1 MNLGG
6 GLESEELRVRQS
18 ILYTVGRICDEEGL
32 IYSQLLSSS
41 RAHETVPA
49 AAQKQQH
56 EHHVRAR
63 PPMSKEAMALLADL
77 VYKQSEVMATE
88 LQFFARHA
96 NRKII
101 KTEDVTL
108 LARKQPNLTN
118 LLQKFQRENLNSSS
132 AASGKKRRRNFA
144 DSD

>member
-1 MNLGG
+1 MKLGG

-41 RAHETVPA
+41 RAHEIVPA

-77 VYKQSEVMATE
+77 VYKQSEE

-108 LARKQPNLTN
+108 LARKQPNL
-118 LLQKFQRENLNSSS
+118 
-132 AASGKKRRRNFA
+132 
-144 DSD
+144 

>member
-1 MNLGG
+1 MS

-18 ILYTVGRICDEEGL
+18 ILYTVGHICDDE
-32 IYSQLLSSS
+32 
-41 RAHETVPA
+41 
-49 AAQKQQH
+49 AQKQQN
-56 EHHVRAR
+56 ERSR
-63 PPMSKEAMALLADL
+63 PRPAMSKEAMALLADL

-108 LARKQPNLTN
+108 CARKHPNLTN
-118 LLQKFQRENLNSSS
+118 LLLKYQRETLNSTATGSTNS
-132 AASGKKRRRNFA
+132 KKRRRNFA

>member
-1 MNLGG
+1 MNS

-18 ILYTVGRICDEEGL
+18 ILYTVGRICDDE
-32 IYSQLLSSS
+32 
-41 RAHETVPA
+41 
-49 AAQKQQH
+49 AQKQQN
-56 EHHVRAR
+56 ERNARAR
-63 PPMSKEAMALLADL
+63 PAMSKEAMALLADL

-101 KTEDVTL
+101 KPEDVTL
-108 LARKQPNLTN
+108 LARKHPNLTN
-118 LLQKFQRENLNSSS
+118 LLQKYQRETLNSGSS
-132 AASGKKRRRNFA
+132 TSTGSKKRRRHVA

>member
-1 MNLGG
+1 MKLGG

-18 ILYTVGRICDEEGL
+18 ILYTVGRICDEE
-32 IYSQLLSSS
+32 
-41 RAHETVPA
+41 
-49 AAQKQQH
+49 AQKQQH

-77 VYKQSEVMATE
+77 VYKQSEE

-108 LARKQPNLTN
+108 LARKQPNL
-118 LLQKFQRENLNSSS
+118 
-132 AASGKKRRRNFA
+132 
-144 DSD
+144 

>member
-1 MNLGG
+1 MS

-18 ILYTVGRICDEEGL
+18 ILYTVGRICDDE
-32 IYSQLLSSS
+32 
-41 RAHETVPA
+41 
-49 AAQKQQH
+49 AQKQQS
-56 EHHVRAR
+56 EHHAR
-63 PPMSKEAMALLADL
+63 SRPAMSKEAMALLADL

-108 LARKQPNLTN
+108 CARKHPNLTN
-118 LLQKFQRENLNSSS
+118 MLLKYQRETLNSTSTSS
-132 AASGKKRRRNFA
+132 ASSKKRRRNFR

>member
-1 MNLGG
+1 MSN
-6 GLESEELRVRQS
+6 LESEELRVRQS
-18 ILYTVGRICDEEGL
+18 ILYTVGRICDEE
-32 IYSQLLSSS
+32 
-41 RAHETVPA
+41 AH
-49 AAQKQQH
+49 KQQH
-56 EHHVRAR
+56 ERHTRTKPA
-63 PPMSKEAMALLADL
+63 MSKESMALLADL

-108 LARKQPNLTN
+108 CARKHPNLTN
-118 LLQKFQRENLNSSS
+118 LLQKYQRENLNSSS
-132 AASGKKRRRNFA
+132 TTTKKRRRNVA

>member
-6 GLESEELRVRQS
+6 GEELRVRQS
-18 ILYTVGRICDEEGL
+18 ILYTVGRICDEE
-32 IYSQLLSSS
+32 
-41 RAHETVPA
+41 
-49 AAQKQQH
+49 AQKQQQ
-56 EHHVRAR
+56 EHHAR
-63 PPMSKEAMALLADL
+63 PRPHMSKEAMALLADL

-108 LARKQPNLTN
+108 LARKHPNMTN
-118 LLQKFQRENLNSSS
+118 LLQKFHRENLNSSS
-132 AASGKKRRRNFA
+132 TTSGKKRRRNFGE
-144 DSD
+144 SD

>member
-1 MNLGG
+1 SPFSHLIMNLGG

-18 ILYTVGRICDEEGL
+18 ILYTVGRICDEE
-32 IYSQLLSSS
+32 
-41 RAHETVPA
+41 
-49 AAQKQQH
+49 AQKQQH